1 MGNGSL
7 HSRVSFAP
15 GVELQIPPLRSGMT
29 KGRLALLDLR
39 LRYGWEEGRTAF
51 TERNEGRTNG
61 IRLVAF
67 VSFVCSGSGTADPST
82 TVRDDKGKVGSFGF
96 AFAIWMGR
104 GPDTYPS
111 DLTRKC
117 KWEMAIG
124 IPET

>member
-1 MGNGSL
+1 MGSASL

-51 TERNEGRTNG
+51 TERNEGRANG

-67 VSFVCSGSGTADPST
+67 VSFVCSESGTADPSASVGMT
-82 TVRDDKGKVGSFGF
+82 KGRLALLDLRLRYG
-96 AFAIWMGR
+96 WEEGR
-104 GPDTYPS
+104 
-111 DLTRKC
+111 
-117 KWEMAIG
+117 IH
-124 IPET
+124 IPRT